1 MYVLGRHAY
10 YYCTYFSVIN
20 ARHQFYDGT
29 TSIPVDSSDPM
40 GRKRVTNLLCM
51 TLSPEE
57 KRKII
62 GDTFIKVCILK
73 GLFLIVTICEISYL
87 VYQN

>member
-1 MYVLGRHAY
+1 M
-10 YYCTYFSVIN
+10 
-20 ARHQFYDGT
+20 
-29 TSIPVDSSDPM
+29 DSSDPM

-73 GLFLIVTICEISYL
+73 RTLFLIVTVCVMLLGLLEPSNLY
-87 VYQN
+87 

>member
-1 MYVLGRHAY
+1 M
-10 YYCTYFSVIN
+10 
-20 ARHQFYDGT
+20 
-29 TSIPVDSSDPM
+29 DSSDPM

-73 GLFLIVTICEISYL
+73 RTLFLIVTALFSIVTFCKICY
-87 VYQN
+87 